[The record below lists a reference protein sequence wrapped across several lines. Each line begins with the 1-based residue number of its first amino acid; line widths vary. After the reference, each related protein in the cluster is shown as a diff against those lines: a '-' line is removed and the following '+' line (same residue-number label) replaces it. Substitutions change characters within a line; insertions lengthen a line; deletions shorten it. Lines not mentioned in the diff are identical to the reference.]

1 MRGKLAAVISL
12 VLIYSSLSL
21 IPSAVALDI
30 PGGLAATG
38 NRGGDY
44 NEGSVTV
51 SWNAVTGADNGY
63 AIQTLLN
70 GVQVGSLT
78 GAIGQS
84 TVSAVVSGLQGG
96 STYSFKIRAISS
108 SAVSSWSSA
117 VTAMPTTSPQY
128 TLHDESHF
136 LRVVEIMAMVLGE
149 TVDQLNSIE
158 LCLLILTAYY
168 HDLGMV
174 MTEVEYSNLSSDSKF
189 QLFRENWYVDYPNQ
203 KEIQEQLQST
213 EITDAERTRLAG
225 LLSELEAAMLTD
237 YLRETHAK
245 RSYDYVIYTFS
256 TDKRLEI
263 YGINLSSIL
272 AKLCESHYS
281 HTHTLTPANGYLY
294 DQQIG
299 LAKINEPFI
308 AIVLRLA
315 DILDFDADR
324 TPDVLFRTIHF
335 SSGIS
340 LCEWEKHR
348 AITGWE
354 INEHMVRYTAEYVH
368 PAYQAAAFKFMD
380 WIDKELSECQNL
392 CRAFPAEFDN

>member
-1 MRGKLAAVISL
+1 MANKVINIKRIEETVLWKKLQILNDENAKSL
-12 VLIYSSLSL
+12 VQI
-21 IPSAVALDI
+21 IPTI
-30 PGGLAATG
+30 CEEAAD
-38 NRGGDY
+38 RM
-44 NEGSVTV
+44 
-51 SWNAVTGADNGY
+51 
-63 AIQTLLN
+63 
-70 GVQVGSLT
+70 
-78 GAIGQS
+78 
-84 TVSAVVSGLQGG
+84 
-96 STYSFKIRAISS
+96 K
-108 SAVSSWSSA
+108 
-117 VTAMPTTSPQY
+117 AMPTASPQY

-136 LRVVEIMAMVLGE
+136 LRVVEIMAMVLGK

-245 RSYDYVIYTFS
+245 RSYDYVINTFS

-392 CRAFPAEFDN
+392 CRAFPAEFHN